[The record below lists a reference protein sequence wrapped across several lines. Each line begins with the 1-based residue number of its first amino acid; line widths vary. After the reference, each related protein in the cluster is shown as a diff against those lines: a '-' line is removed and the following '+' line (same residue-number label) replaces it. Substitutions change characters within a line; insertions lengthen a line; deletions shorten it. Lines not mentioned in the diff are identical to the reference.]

1 MLMICQTSHSYH
13 FFNPFVKVVR
23 YTYPYNAP
31 YAPYNGNLNP
41 NYANQIPVT
50 SYNPYISTYS
60 EELIHPSHDKQS
72 EYDVHRHTHPTINIL
87 VQKPYSIEKTF
98 TVIPMLVI
106 PQDNLNMISNGVV
119 INVSKK
125 KPLVTL
131 KTNNRDTIQCTPA
144 VKIVLDVPLT
154 VYNVKTSIMFP
165 SQMSIIQE
173 NKRIPIKVGA
183 LLIPVAQDMVVTE
196 ETPISVIVVYA
207 IPTKPMLVDDDYVNN
222 DKDVIIDN
230 NSQSVIVE
238 SSEGQTTQ
246 AIADDEDSELGNF
259 NLEFIFYSSF

>member
-1 MLMICQTSHSYH
+1 MCQTSYSYH

-23 YTYPYNAP
+23 YTYPFNTP
-31 YAPYNGNLNP
+31 YYNGNSNP
-41 NYANQIPVT
+41 NYANHIPVT
-50 SYNPYISTYS
+50 SYNPYIPAYS
-60 EELIHPSHDKQS
+60 QQLIQQS
-72 EYDVHRHTHPTINIL
+72 EYDAHLNTLPTINIL

-98 TVIPMLVI
+98 TVVPMLVI
-106 PQDNLNMISNGVV
+106 PQDSLNMISNGVV

-131 KTNNRDTIQCTPA
+131 KTNSRDTIQCTPA
-144 VKIVLDVPLT
+144 VKIILDVPLT

-173 NKRIPIKVGA
+173 NKHIPIKVGA
-183 LLIPVAQDMVVTE
+183 LLIPVAQDIVATE
-196 ETPISVIVVYA
+196 ETPISVHEVYA
-207 IPTKPMLVDDDYVNN
+207 IPTKPMQVGGDYVNN

-238 SSEGQTTQ
+238 SGEEGQTTP
-246 AIADDEDSELGNF
+246 AIEDDEDTELGNF
-259 NLEFIFYSSF
+259 QLEFIFYSPF